1 MDVQKLTRSM
11 VLALAVSGAWCVN
24 TVYAVESDFETNK
37 AVDGIAAVVNT
48 EVITL
53 RQLDSEIADVV
64 KNLKA
69 QQIPLPNTET
79 LQKQVL
85 QRLIDEHILTQEA
98 QRMGVDPAAIDVNEA
113 AEMVASRNNLTTQQL
128 RHEVE
133 KGGMTWEGYLDGLR
147 QEVLVDQIRQR
158 VIDPR
163 INVSESEVDALL
175 KSQGVDPRGTGS
187 APAAQQVI
195 ELAQILIRVP
205 AGADRQ
211 TQAQLR
217 QKAEDLLRQAR
228 SGADFS
234 GLAAANSDGQEAL
247 QGGVLG
253 ARPLEGWPDVFVSA
267 VQNTSAGQVAE
278 LVQSGAGYHILKVL
292 QRGQSQGLGESE
304 NEMIVTQT
312 RAHHILIKLDKITS
326 DDQARMRIEQLA
338 ARIRAGEPFE
348 DLARAY
354 SDDASAPQGGDLGW
368 LNPGETVPAFEE
380 AMDALAPGQ
389 ISGPVRSQFGWHLI
403 RVDEHRERNVGD
415 EYRRMQARQMLL
427 QQRVEPAFDD
437 WFSQVRSQAFIDN
450 RIDPQASSG
459 RRR

>member
-11 VLALAVSGAWCVN
+11 VLALAVSGAWYVN
-24 TVYAVESDFETNK
+24 AVHAVESDFEVNK

-53 RQLDSEIADVV
+53 RQLNSEVADVM
-64 KNLKA
+64 KNLNA
-69 QQIPLPNTET
+69 QKIPLPEAET

-98 QRMGVDPAAIDVNEA
+98 KRMGVDPAAIDVNEA
-113 AEMVASRNNLTTQQL
+113 VEMVASRNNLTTQQL

-133 KGGMTWEGYLDGLR
+133 KGGMAWDEYLDGLR

-163 INVSESEVDALL
+163 ITVSESEVDALL
-175 KSQGVDPRGTGS
+175 KSQGIDPRSTSG
-187 APAAQQVI
+187 APAAQEVI
-195 ELAQILIRVP
+195 ELAQILVRVP

-228 SGADFS
+228 SGTDFS
-234 GLAAANSDGQEAL
+234 GLAAANSDAQEAL
-247 QGGVLG
+247 QGGILG
-253 ARPLEGWPDVFVSA
+253 ARPLEGWPDIFVSA
-267 VQNTSAGQVAE
+267 IKNTRTGQVAE

-292 QRGQSQGLGESE
+292 QRGQSQGLGEAE
-304 NEMIVTQT
+304 NEMVVTQT
-312 RAHHILIKLDKITS
+312 RAHHILIKLDQITS
-326 DDQARMRIEQLA
+326 DEQAKTRIQQLA
-338 ARIRAGEPFE
+338 DRVRAGESFE
-348 DLARAY
+348 DLARVY
-354 SDDASAPQGGDLGW
+354 SEDASAPQGGDLGW
-368 LNPGETVPAFEE
+368 LNPGETVPSFDE
-380 AMDALAPGQ
+380 AMNALAPGQ
-389 ISGPVRSQFGWHLI
+389 VSAPVRSQFGWHLI
-403 RVDEHRERNVGD
+403 RVDERRERNVGD

>member
-11 VLALAVSGAWCVN
+11 VLALAVSGAWSVN

-53 RQLDSEIADVV
+53 RQLNSEVAQVM
-64 KNLKA
+64 KNLNA
-69 QQIPLPNTET
+69 QQIPLPESET

-98 QRMGVDPAAIDVNEA
+98 KRMGVDPAAIDVNEA
-113 AEMVASRNNLTTQQL
+113 VELVASRNNLTSQQL

-133 KGGMTWEGYLDGLR
+133 KGGMTWDGYLDGLR

-175 KSQGVDPRGTGS
+175 KSQGIDPRSTDS
-187 APAAQQVI
+187 VPAAQEVI
-195 ELAQILIRVP
+195 ELAQILIRIP

-217 QKAEDLLRQAR
+217 QKAEDILRQAR

-253 ARPLEGWPDVFVSA
+253 ARPLEGWPDIFVSA
-267 VQNTSAGQVAE
+267 VKNTSTGQVAE

-292 QRGQSQGLGESE
+292 QRGQSQGLGEAE
-304 NEMIVTQT
+304 NEMVVTQT
-312 RAHHILIKLDKITS
+312 RAHHILIKLDQITS
-326 DDQARMRIEQLA
+326 DEQAKMRIEQLA
-338 ARIRAGEPFE
+338 DRIRAGESFE

-354 SDDASAPQGGDLGW
+354 SEDASAPQGGDLGW
-368 LNPGETVPAFEE
+368 LNPGETVPPFEE
-380 AMDALAPGQ
+380 AMNALVPGQ
-389 ISGPVRSQFGWHLI
+389 ISAPVRSQFGWHLI
-403 RVDEHRERNVGD
+403 RVDEHRERNVGN

-437 WFSQVRSQAFIDN
+437 WFSQVRSQTFIDN

-459 RRR
+459 HRR

>member
-11 VLALAVSGAWCVN
+11 VLALAVSGAWSVN

-53 RQLDSEIADVV
+53 RQLNSEVAQVM
-64 KNLKA
+64 KNLNA
-69 QQIPLPNTET
+69 QQIPLPESET

-98 QRMGVDPAAIDVNEA
+98 KRMGVDPAAIDVNEA
-113 AEMVASRNNLTTQQL
+113 VELVASRNNLTSQQL

-133 KGGMTWEGYLDGLR
+133 KGGMTWDGYLDGLR

-175 KSQGVDPRGTGS
+175 KSQGIDPRSTDS
-187 APAAQQVI
+187 VPAAQEVI
-195 ELAQILIRVP
+195 ELAQILIRIP

-217 QKAEDLLRQAR
+217 QKAEDILRQAR

-253 ARPLEGWPDVFVSA
+253 ARPLEGWPDIFVSA
-267 VQNTSAGQVAE
+267 VKNTSTGQVAE

-292 QRGQSQGLGESE
+292 QRGQSQGLGEAE
-304 NEMIVTQT
+304 NEMVVTQT
-312 RAHHILIKLDKITS
+312 RAHHILIKLDQITS
-326 DDQARMRIEQLA
+326 DEQAKMRIEQLA
-338 ARIRAGEPFE
+338 DRIRAGESFE

-354 SDDASAPQGGDLGW
+354 SEDASAPQGGDLGW
-368 LNPGETVPAFEE
+368 LNPGETVPPFEE
-380 AMDALAPGQ
+380 AMNALVPGQ
-389 ISGPVRSQFGWHLI
+389 ISAPVRSQFGWHII
-403 RVDEHRERNVGD
+403 RVDEHRERNVGN

-437 WFSQVRSQAFIDN
+437 WFSQVRSQTFIDN

-459 RRR
+459 HRR

>member
-11 VLALAVSGAWCVN
+11 VLALAVSGAWSVN

-53 RQLDSEIADVV
+53 RQLNSEVAQVM
-64 KNLKA
+64 KNLNA
-69 QQIPLPNTET
+69 QQIPLPESET

-98 QRMGVDPAAIDVNEA
+98 KRMGVDPAAIDVNEA
-113 AEMVASRNNLTTQQL
+113 VELVASRNNLTSQQL

-133 KGGMTWEGYLDGLR
+133 KGGMTWDGYLDGLR

-175 KSQGVDPRGTGS
+175 KSQGIDPRGTDS
-187 APAAQQVI
+187 APAAQEVI
-195 ELAQILIRVP
+195 ELAQVLIRIP

-217 QKAEDLLRQAR
+217 QKAEDILRQAR

-253 ARPLEGWPDVFVSA
+253 ARPLEGWPDIFVSA
-267 VQNTSAGQVAE
+267 VKNTSTGQVAE

-292 QRGQSQGLGESE
+292 QRGQSQGLGEAE
-304 NEMIVTQT
+304 NEMVVTQT
-312 RAHHILIKLDKITS
+312 RAHHILIKLDQITS
-326 DDQARMRIEQLA
+326 DEQAKMRIEQLA
-338 ARIRAGEPFE
+338 DRIRAGESFE

-354 SDDASAPQGGDLGW
+354 SEDASAPQGGDLGW
-368 LNPGETVPAFEE
+368 LNPGETVPPFEE
-380 AMDALAPGQ
+380 AMNALVPGQ
-389 ISGPVRSQFGWHLI
+389 ISAPVRSQFGWHLI
-403 RVDEHRERNVGD
+403 RVDEHRERNVGN

-437 WFSQVRSQAFIDN
+437 WFSQVRSQTFIDN

-459 RRR
+459 HRR